1 MSGMDLLLQ
10 AAECSDGAASVCS
23 AGNVSTSADSTASS
37 TAADYTTILYSNF
50 ISAQESYRQQQQL
63 QQQPP
68 PKSMSRSNSG
78 ASLPPKKRMRFCS
91 FMSEPRRSDASLSS
105 LGVSVVTASS
115 RASGYTDSPTLNSEW
130 TEATVAE
137 MRSRKDEV
145 NLLQLCNTVIVPT
158 KRRVTQAKNDGS
170 KPRRVSLSFQKTPS
184 PELIRPQVPAG
195 SSSVNNEGK
204 NVKTS
209 LVKDVNGNDMCMG
222 YFSMTSHKS
231 ADIEGQAKPQDMNKM
246 NKSSVDVKQHTNHA
260 ASSTTAKSLL
270 YQAYLQALEQ
280 QPHQ

>member
-1 MSGMDLLLQ
+1 
-10 AAECSDGAASVCS
+10 
-23 AGNVSTSADSTASS
+23 
-37 TAADYTTILYSNF
+37 
-50 ISAQESYRQQQQL
+50 
-63 QQQPP
+63 
-68 PKSMSRSNSG
+68 
-78 ASLPPKKRMRFCS
+78 
-91 FMSEPRRSDASLSS
+91 MSEPRRSDASLSS

-115 RASGYTDSPTLNSEW
+115 RGSGYTDSPTLNSEW

-158 KRRVTQAKNDGS
+158 KRRVTQDKNEGS
-170 KPRRVSLSFQKTPS
+170 KPRRVSLSFHKTPS
-184 PELIRPQVPAG
+184 PELIIRPQVPAG
-195 SSSVNNEGK
+195 SSSVNRNEGK

-231 ADIEGQAKPQDMNKM
+231 AATEGQAKPQDMNKM
-246 NKSSVDVKQHTNHA
+246 NKSSVDVKHTNQA

>member
-1 MSGMDLLLQ
+1 MDLLLQ

-37 TAADYTTILYSNF
+37 TAADYKTILYSNF
-50 ISAQESYRQQQQL
+50 ISAQESYR

-158 KRRVTQAKNDGS
+158 KRRVTQDKNDGS

-246 NKSSVDVKQHTNHA
+246 NKSSVDVKHTNQA

>member
-1 MSGMDLLLQ
+1 
-10 AAECSDGAASVCS
+10 
-23 AGNVSTSADSTASS
+23 
-37 TAADYTTILYSNF
+37 
-50 ISAQESYRQQQQL
+50 
-63 QQQPP
+63 
-68 PKSMSRSNSG
+68 
-78 ASLPPKKRMRFCS
+78 
-91 FMSEPRRSDASLSS
+91 
-105 LGVSVVTASS
+105 
-115 RASGYTDSPTLNSEW
+115 
-130 TEATVAE
+130 

-158 KRRVTQAKNDGS
+158 KRRVTQDKNDGS

-246 NKSSVDVKQHTNHA
+246 NKSSVDVKHTNQA
-260 ASSTTAKSLL
+260 ASSTMAKSLL